1 MARLRKHLV
10 KRGGVYYHRSMTAGR
25 VRWVSLGTNEHTIA
39 LVRWEREERRLERNA
54 AQKRAP
60 ATVSRETTVAAF
72 SKLWVAEYVRQR
84 RSPGNV
90 KLAEQRL
97 RDHVLPEIG
106 KLYLP
111 EITLPVVR
119 RLRGTLDGRLSPQ
132 SVRHVLADVRC
143 LLRYA
148 MESGAVDTV
157 PPVNRALPKVGERV
171 RRLSDEQV
179 AEILGQAP
187 PAHALIIR
195 FLLLTGLRWS
205 EFVRLTWTQVRDL
218 PVPHLEL
225 DRTKTGRVRR
235 VPLGV
240 EARAVLKQLKGAR
253 VGNRAGKPEDR
264 TLLVSPIRSKNAAH
278 MAQRMETGL
287 GFRWSVHQLRHTFAA
302 RYLEAGGSV
311 AALQEILG
319 HRSPITTQRY
329 SSGREAL
336 IFREA
341 AGMELTSGFR
351 SEVVAQSVAVE
362 SGAPHQVES
371 TRSTN

>member
-25 VRWVSLGTNEHTIA
+25 TRWVSLDTGEYSTA
-39 LVRWEREERRLERNA
+39 LVRWEREERRLERSA
-54 AQKRAP
+54 TQRRAVG
-60 ATVSRETTVAAF
+60 TVSRETTVAAF
-72 SKLWVAEYVRQR
+72 AKVWVAEYVKQR

-111 EITLPVVR
+111 EITLPAVR
-119 RLRGTLDGRLSPQ
+119 RLRGTLDGRMSPQ

-148 MESGAVDTV
+148 LESGAIDAV
-157 PPVNRALPKVGERV
+157 PAVARVLPKVGEQV

-179 AEILGQAP
+179 GRILEGCP
-187 PAHALIIR
+187 PTHRLIIR

-205 EFVRLTWTQVRDL
+205 EFVRLAWSQVRDL
-218 PVPHLEL
+218 PVAHLEL

-235 VPLGV
+235 VPLGT
-240 EARAVLKQLKGAR
+240 EARAVLEQLKTATA
-253 VGNRAGKPEDR
+253 GNRAGKVR
-264 TLLVSPIRSKNAAH
+264 RVQVSPIRSKNAAH
-278 MAQRMETGL
+278 MAQRMEERL
-287 GFRWSVHQLRHTFAA
+287 GFRWNVHQLRHTFAA
-302 RYLEAGGSV
+302 RYLEAGGSF

-319 HRSPITTQRY
+319 HRSPVTTQRY

-341 AGMELTSGFR
+341 AGMELTSGFTA
-351 SEVVAQSVAVE
+351 EVVAESVAVE
-362 SGAPHQVES
+362 SGAPVPVES
-371 TRSTN
+371 TAL

>member
-10 KRGGVYYHRSMTAGR
+10 KRGGVYYHRAMTAGR
-25 VRWVSLGTNEHTIA
+25 TRWISLGTADYSDA
-39 LVRWEREERRLERNA
+39 LIRWEREERRLERSA
-54 AQKRAP
+54 AQKRAT
-60 ATVSRETTVAAF
+60 ATVSRETTVATFA
-72 SKLWVAEYVRQR
+72 KVWVAEYVRQR
-84 RSPGNV
+84 RSAGNA
-90 KLAEQRL
+90 KLVEQRL
-97 RDHVLPEIG
+97 RDHLLPEVG
-106 KLYLP
+106 RLYLA
-111 EITLPVVR
+111 EVTLPAVR
-119 RLRGTLDGRLSPQ
+119 RLRTALDPKLSPQ
-132 SVRHVLADVRC
+132 SVRHVLSDFRC

-148 MESGAVDTV
+148 VESGGLDRAPAVHRV
-157 PPVNRALPKVGERV
+157 FPKVGEQV

-179 AEILGQAP
+179 GEILAAAP
-187 PAHALIIR
+187 PTHGLIIR

-205 EFVRLTWTQVRDL
+205 EFVRLAWSQVRDL

-235 VPLGV
+235 VPLGL
-240 EARAVLKQLKGAR
+240 EARAVLDALKTAP
-253 VGNRAGKPEDR
+253 VGNRSGKVR
-264 TLLVSPIRSKNAAH
+264 RLQVSPIRSKNAAH
-278 MAQRMETGL
+278 MAQRMEAAL

-336 IFREA
+336 IFHEA
-341 AGMELTSGFR
+341 AGMELTSGFA
-351 SEVVAQSVAVE
+351 SEVVAESVAVE
-362 SGAPHQVES
+362 SGALHQVES

>member
-25 VRWVSLGTNEHTIA
+25 TRWVSLGTADYSDA
-39 LVRWEREERRLERNA
+39 LIRWEREERRLERNA
-54 AQKRAP
+54 AQKRATP
-60 ATVSRETTVAAF
+60 TVSRETTVAAF
-72 SKLWVAEYVRQR
+72 SKLWVAEYVTQR

-90 KLAEQRL
+90 KLVEQRL
-97 RDHVLPEIG
+97 RDHVLPEVG
-106 KLYLP
+106 RLYLA
-111 EITLPVVR
+111 EVTLPAVR
-119 RLRGTLDGRLSPQ
+119 RLRGTLDGKLSPQ

-148 MESGAVDTV
+148 MESGALDTV
-157 PPVNRALPKVGERV
+157 PAVHRAFPKVGEQV

-179 AEILGQAP
+179 GEILAAAP
-187 PAHALIIR
+187 QTHGLIIR

-205 EFVRLTWTQVRDL
+205 EFTRVAWSQVRDL

-240 EARAVLKQLKGAR
+240 EARAVLEQLRDATA
-253 VGNRAGKPEDR
+253 GNRAGKVR
-264 TLLVSPIRSKNAAH
+264 RLQVSPIRSKNAAH
-278 MAQRMETGL
+278 MAQRMEAAL

-319 HRSPITTQRY
+319 HRSPMTTQRY

-341 AGMELTSGFR
+341 AGMELTSGFVT
-351 SEVVAQSVAVE
+351 EVVAEPVAVE
-362 SGAPHQVES
+362 SGAPHPVES
-371 TRSTN
+371 SRSTD

>member
-25 VRWVSLGTNEHTIA
+25 VRWVSLDTSEHTTA

-54 AQKRAP
+54 AQKRAAP
-60 ATVSRETTVAAF
+60 TVSRETTVAAF
-72 SKLWVAEYVRQR
+72 SKVWITEYVKQR
-84 RSPGNV
+84 RSAGNV

-119 RLRGTLDGRLSPQ
+119 RLRGTLDGRMSPQ
-132 SVRHVLADVRC
+132 SVRHILADVRC

-148 MESGAVDTV
+148 LESGAVDTV
-157 PPVNRALPKVGERV
+157 PAVTRVLPAVQERV

-179 AEILGQAP
+179 GRILEGCP
-187 PAHALIIR
+187 PTHGLIIR

-205 EFVRLTWTQVRDL
+205 EFIRLTWSQVRDL
-218 PVPHLEL
+218 PVAHLEL

-235 VPLGV
+235 VPLGA
-240 EARAVLKQLKGAR
+240 EARAVLEQLKTATA
-253 VGNRAGKPEDR
+253 GNRAGKKTDVR
-264 TLLVSPIRSKNAAH
+264 VSPIRSKNAAH
-278 MAQRMETGL
+278 MAQRMEERL
-287 GFRWSVHQLRHTFAA
+287 GFRWNVHQLRHTFAA
-302 RYLEAGGSV
+302 RYLEAGGSF

-319 HRSPITTQRY
+319 HRSPVTTQRY

-341 AGMELTSGFR
+341 AGMELTSGFAP
-351 SEVVAQSVAVE
+351 EVVAEPVAVE
-362 SGAPHQVES
+362 AGTPHQVES
-371 TRSTN
+371 KRSTV